1 MKIFTFLTIVA
12 FAEALTPAQQN
23 AAERAFRKFDHDHN
37 GKIASGAVYG
47 ALSQLDKKLTEAQL
61 QKAAGHNKVFFFFN
75 KCGALSPYTIIHLHL

>member
-1 MKIFTFLTIVA
+1 MKIFTFLASIVA
-12 FAEALTPAQQN
+12 FAEALTPAQEN
-23 AAERAFRKFDHDHN
+23 AAQSAFRRFDHDLN

-61 QKAAGHNKVFFFFN
+61 QKAAGHNKVFFN